1 MLAAQDDSFVSNLL
15 VGLIVTLFTGL
26 LAGIGCLVRILLDED
41 RAALWRGR
49 FYKLAFLLTRKRDR
63 EKKYISNDVKGRLN
77 LARRK
82 MHFAD
87 SCLPNAV
94 EVEWVEDGNPATYE
108 VKEGE
113 FVVRLDPSAAQHKN
127 IVILAILLVRE
138 TTLRGVRSSV
148 DKPLLNAIDMNLV
161 RGLLYGLRSPTVFD
175 WFMSTQYQ
183 PLTQSDLQVG
193 QRNTQIRAID
203 ESGLFTRLLLVELDE
218 FCRRIFGQAPTP
230 TMGREIGHFVDFL
243 HSLATKPPGHNV
255 PLAIRSAHI
264 SVGVILVA
272 KTRTIIDQ
280 GVQPYVM
287 AIKANVRRGVEIQ
300 YLLVFE
306 KGWLGATSHRE
317 VARFNERVSDLRQ
330 CIATDTVLVEDF
342 AVDFDSADPDGRR
355 RQATLVRYR
364 TPS

>member
-1 MLAAQDDSFVSNLL
+1 MLAAQDDSFTSNLIA
-15 VGLIVTLFTGL
+15 GLIVCFFSAL
-26 LAGIGCLVRILLDED
+26 LAAIGYLIRILLDED

-82 MHFAD
+82 MHFAG
-87 SCLPNAV
+87 SGLPKAV
-94 EVEWVEDGNPATYE
+94 DVEWVEGERPGTYE

-113 FVVRLDPSAAQHKN
+113 FIVRLDPSEAQHKN

-148 DKPLLNAIDMNLV
+148 DQPLRCAIDMNLV

-183 PLTQSDLQVG
+183 PLAQSDPQVG
-193 QRNTQIRAID
+193 HRNTQIRAID
-203 ESGLFTRLLLVELDE
+203 ERGLFTRLLLVELDE
-218 FCRRIFGQAPTP
+218 FCRKTFGQATTP
-230 TMGREIGHFVDFL
+230 TMGREIGHLVDFL
-243 HSLATKPPGHNV
+243 YSLATKQPGRDV
-255 PLAIRSAHI
+255 PLDIRSAHF
-264 SVGVILVA
+264 SVSLILVA
-272 KTRTIIDQ
+272 KTQKILEQ
-280 GVQPYVM
+280 GVQPYLTVV
-287 AIKANVRRGVEIQ
+287 KDNLRRGVEIQ
-300 YLLVFE
+300 YVLVSGKE
-306 KGWLGATSHRE
+306 WLGAISGRE
-317 VARFNERVSDLRQ
+317 FARFNERVSDLRQ
-330 CIATDTVLVEDF
+330 RIATETVLIEDF
-342 AVDFDSADPDGRR
+342 AVDFGWVDQDGGR